1 MTTFRPN
8 QFRAL
13 KTPGEY
19 REGRWRSFE
28 PRDPVPKTLRGRE
41 HRLRPGLTFTPYAN
55 PTPCNAHCS
64 FCSEELLRND
74 AHRLTA
80 QTIIGDHDQYF
91 AGLHRAWTELAGFE
105 MGLSLSGLE
114 ATSHPAWLLRLL
126 ALVRTHGAIF
136 PSRVLYTNGS
146 GLVNDGRLIPALVES
161 EFTGVELSRA
171 HFDARLNHLVMRFDR
186 GQAIREASQFT
197 RVVTEVIAAGLALK
211 LVCIVN
217 ELAVSKLEHVE
228 RYVDQAREL
237 GVTRVVFRA
246 LSELGDLYVDNK
258 TTRWIASKRVSVR
271 AMAEAIF
278 PNDGT
283 LRPGWEFVGVTSG
296 YYYSNEI
303 YVRRGVEV
311 VFESSSYVAH
321 DDGVKSGVLQKLVFH
336 SNGDLCG
343 DWVPNAQVIGNYF
356 TP

>member
-1 MTTFRPN
+1 MTFRPN

-13 KTPGEY
+13 TSPGEY

-28 PRDPVPKTLRGRE
+28 PREPVERVLRGSRR
-41 HRLRPGLTFTPYAN
+41 RLRPGLTFTPYAN

-64 FCSEELLRND
+64 FCSEELLRDD

-80 QTIIGDHDQYF
+80 KALIGDHDRYF
-91 AGLHRAWTELAGFE
+91 DGLDRAWAELAGFE

-114 ATSHPAWLLRLL
+114 ATSHPEWLLRLL
-126 ALVRTHGAIF
+126 ALVRKHGAIL

-146 GLVNDGRLIPALVES
+146 GLANDARLIPALADS
-161 EFTGVELSRA
+161 GFTGVELSRA
-171 HFDARLNHLVMRFDR
+171 HFDERLNHLVMRFDR
-186 GQAIREASQFT
+186 GQRIREHGVFAAT
-197 RVVTEVIAAGLALK
+197 VRRVLDAGLALK

-217 ELAVSKLEHVE
+217 AQTVSSVEHVE
-228 RYVDQAREL
+228 RYVEQARAL
-237 GVTRVVFRA
+237 GVGRVVFRA
-246 LSELGDLYVDNK
+246 LSELGDRYVENK
-258 TTRWIASKRVSVR
+258 TTRWIDAKRVSVR
-271 AMAEAIF
+271 AIAEAIF
-278 PNDGT
+278 PNDGA

-296 YYYSNEI
+296 YYYSNEL
-303 YVRRGVEV
+303 YVHRGVEV